1 MTMGE
6 KTMYFKSIELFGFK
20 SFADKTRLDFE
31 PGITAI
37 VGPNGCGKCV
47 HGSTLVYLANGE
59 IRPIRD
65 IVESSLANSKNIQ
78 ILDDG
83 FCSYEEIPG
92 IKVFSLNPV
101 TLKTEARKVSAFIKR
116 KSPEF
121 LLKVRTRSGREVITT
136 HYHPFFILDEN
147 GSLKDIKAEELK
159 QGLRIALP
167 RKLTVHSEDTNLY
180 DIEALETFKAEDSVY
195 VPYSKKLEGFVNT
208 LKLNYN
214 GLTGLASAAALDTN
228 KFRTVFDRQ
237 AINIAHFTKLLR
249 LNSQD
254 RALLL
259 SELKSSGTGRIKFP
273 ERIDKEIARFLG
285 YVISEGRNTASN
297 QVWFVNEDKEV
308 VEDFVRTAKNGFGV
322 DAKRFCYKKQGTED
336 VLIFSHALCKVLE
349 RVFGIG
355 ISEKS
360 AYKKVPA
367 QVFSADNEIVK
378 EFLSA
383 LFEGDGY
390 VSFREDKNKKKTVY
404 VEYCTASRRLAYD
417 ISSLL
422 LRFGVWSVIREKM
435 KCASNTKKKIKRLY
449 YSVYIYGIDNFKNL
463 SRALIFKG
471 KKQEKLNLLRN
482 FESSSNP
489 NIDLIPGIN
498 GLIGRFIKDSGVNI
512 KKSKK
517 LCPKLEVY
525 YRNGCLPS
533 RAGLYEL
540 IDYVKKNKNGRAGT
554 ECIELEGI
562 LRKIADSDVFWD
574 EIVEIEKV
582 KPEEWVYDLC
592 VDEAHNFVADN
603 IFVHNSNI
611 ADSIKWV
618 LGEQSAK
625 VLRGGKMEDVIFN
638 GTDGK
643 EPVNFAEVSLTLSN
657 QDRLLPIEYDEV
669 TVTRRLYRSGES
681 EYLLNKTPVRLK
693 DINELFMGTG
703 IGTSAYSLI
712 EQGKID
718 QVLSSKP
725 EDRREVFEEA
735 SGITKY
741 KAKKKEAMRK
751 LEDTEQN
758 LLRINDII
766 LEVKRQIN
774 SIERQA
780 KKAERYKGRYEELKA
795 IELKLSRIEL
805 ELLKTRNVD
814 SEASVSELKQ
824 KESELRA
831 ELNKV
836 SQDLSLLNRDRSQ
849 VETKRSDLKSSV
861 VELNSS
867 SSSARDRISMNKER
881 TEELASRR
889 LSLEVEIKK
898 AADILMSQEKEIAG
912 LREKVSV
919 LEREDTDRLSS
930 VTEKEKR
937 FEEISRT
944 IKSSEVT
951 LSTSKANIL
960 DIASRQAKLRNQVA
974 KISTTISTHDMRL
987 SRLESEKSTISD
999 EKNNLQARLAET
1011 LTEIT
1016 AIEKDAAGLKSE
1028 RDVISGSMS
1037 SVHSQIGLLI
1047 EESKKIQTDLAS
1059 NKSKLELLEEARLRY
1074 EGFSAGVK
1082 AILGNQSRI
1091 AGVRDCLANLLTVK
1105 RGYEAAI
1112 ETAMS
1117 DYLQSIVID
1126 TMESVDRAI
1135 EYLKE
1140 NSCGK
1145 ASFIYPGYF
1154 DSIGSSLE
1162 SSSDLNDSRI
1172 LGKAVDFVNTNDTYK
1187 NVLKHILKNV
1197 FIVKDLKDAR
1207 ALLDNTKGPLGCR
1220 FITLSGEAV
1229 ENGFITG
1236 GSSKKEELG
1245 LINRDARIS
1254 DIRQATRELET
1265 RSIKLE
1271 EDKAAKEKEEDGLK
1285 ARLESLTAVISE
1297 KDILFANASSNKTN
1311 IEENIK
1317 GVGDEISLVAL
1328 EIDEVNSEILILKQE
1343 EESSSATLAQLEN
1356 EAKANEER
1364 SHTSERLL
1372 IESAK
1377 ERERLLV
1384 EIAEARTELGSLES
1398 KKEGLSGTLKILESS
1413 LSEARNNVESRKI
1426 EIEGS
1431 IKKVEELAAEMQEL
1445 EKNISALSGEAS
1457 GKNKEL
1463 GGVEAVYNDINL
1475 KAASCETKLK
1485 EIDKEVNDIRTSM
1498 HSVDLQKAELN
1509 YSIENLT
1516 QRVRDV
1522 YKTELGEFQLAQDWQ
1537 SVDKAALKAEVGQ
1550 MRSQLEAMGAVNLVA
1565 IEENKELQDRFV
1577 FLTTQ
1582 RDDLL
1587 KAKDSLME
1595 AITKINK
1602 TTKDLFIET
1611 FNSIQGEFR
1620 NFFKLLF
1627 GGGDG
1632 ELVLLDDTNVLE
1644 CGIEIAA
1651 RPPGKRL
1658 QNVSLLSGGEKA
1670 LTAVALIF
1678 AIFKVKPSPFCVL
1691 DEIDAPLDESNVDR
1705 FSRSLDM
1712 FTKTS
1717 QFITITHNKKTI
1729 DKANVMYGITMQ
1741 QSGVSKVV
1749 SVKFSDSK
1757 KQETV
1762 EKAELS

>member
-1 MTMGE
+1 MH
-6 KTMYFKSIELFGFK
+6 FKSLELFGFK

-47 HGSTLVYLANGE
+47 HGNTLVYLANGE

-136 HYHPFFILDEN
+136 HYHPFFILNEN

-159 QGLRIALP
+159 EGLRIALP

-180 DIEALETFKAEDSVY
+180 DIEALENFKAEDSVY

-208 LKLNYN
+208 LKLNHN
-214 GLTGLASAAALDTN
+214 GLTGLASAAMLDSN

-254 RALLL
+254 RTLLL

-297 QVWFVNEDKEV
+297 QVWFVNEDKKV

-322 DAKRFCYKKQGTED
+322 DAKQFCYKKQGTED
-336 VLIFSHALCKVLE
+336 VLIFSHALCKVLD

-367 QVFSADNEIVK
+367 QVFSADNEVVK

-390 VSFREDKNKKKTVY
+390 VSFREGKNKKKTVY
-404 VEYCTASRRLAYD
+404 VEYCTASRRLAND

-422 LRFGVWSVIREKM
+422 LRFGIWSVIRKKM
-435 KCASNTKKKIKRLY
+435 KCATNTKKKIKRPY

-463 SRALIFKG
+463 SKILDFKG
-471 KKQEKLNLLRN
+471 KKQDKLKLLRDFKSN
-482 FESSSNP
+482 SNP
-489 NIDLIPGIN
+489 NVDLIPN
-498 GLIGRFIKDSGVNI
+498 VNELIRRFVKDSGVKI
-512 KKSKK
+512 KRSKK

-533 RAGLYEL
+533 RAGICEI
-540 IDYVKKNKNGRAGT
+540 IDYVNKNKNDMAGA

-562 LRKIADSDVFWD
+562 LRKIADSDIFWD

-657 QDRLLPIEYDEV
+657 LDRILPIEYDEV

-681 EYLLNKTPVRLK
+681 EYLLNKTQVRLK
-693 DINELFMGTG
+693 DISELFMGTG

-725 EDRREVFEEA
+725 EERREVFEEA

-751 LEDTEQN
+751 LEETEQN

-766 LEVKRQIN
+766 VEVKRQIN

-780 KKAERYKGRYEELKA
+780 KKAERYKGRYEELKSL
-795 IELKLSRIEL
+795 ELKFSRIEL
-805 ELLKTRNVD
+805 EILKSKNVNSD
-814 SEASVSELKQ
+814 GNVSELKQ
-824 KESELRA
+824 KESELSA
-831 ELNKV
+831 ELNRL

-849 VETKRSDLKSSV
+849 IETRRGDIRSRI
-861 VELNSS
+861 VELNSEV
-867 SSSARDRISMNKER
+867 SSAGDRISMNKER
-881 TEELASRR
+881 IEELTSRR
-889 LSLEVEIKK
+889 SGLEAEIKK
-898 AADILMSQEKEIAG
+898 ATDILISQEKEIAG
-912 LREKVSV
+912 LTEKISV
-919 LEREDTDRLSS
+919 LEREDSDRLSR

-937 FEEISRT
+937 FEEVSRA
-944 IKSSEVT
+944 IKTSETT
-951 LSTSKANIL
+951 LSTSKANII
-960 DIASRQAKLRNQVA
+960 DVASRQAKIRNQVA

-987 SRLESEKSTISD
+987 KRLVSEKSAILD
-999 EKNNLQARLAET
+999 EKTNLQARLGEIVA
-1011 LTEIT
+1011 EIT
-1016 AIEKDAAGLKSE
+1016 AIEKDTAGLKSE
-1028 RDVISGSMS
+1028 RDSIAGSISSIS
-1037 SVHSQIGLLI
+1037 SQIDLLI

-1059 NKSKLELLEEARLRY
+1059 NKSKLEFLEEARLRY

-1082 AILGNQSRI
+1082 AILGNQPRI
-1091 AGVRDCLANLLTVK
+1091 VGVKDCLANLLTAK
-1105 RGYEAAI
+1105 RGYEVAI
-1112 ETAMS
+1112 EIAMS
-1117 DYLQSIVID
+1117 EYLQSIVID
-1126 TMESVDRAI
+1126 TMESVDKAI
-1135 EYLKE
+1135 AYLKE

-1145 ASFIYPGYF
+1145 ASFI
-1154 DSIGSSLE
+1154 IGTATIFSSLE
-1162 SSSDLNDSRI
+1162 KMVAVPDSRI
-1172 LGKAVDFVNTNDTYK
+1172 LGKAIDFVDTDDPYK
-1187 NVLKHILKNV
+1187 NILRNILRNI
-1197 FIVKDLKDAR
+1197 FIVNDLKDAM
-1207 ALLDNTKGPLGCR
+1207 ALMDVTKGSERVR
-1220 FITLSGEAV
+1220 FITLSGEVV
-1229 ENGFITG
+1229 EDGFITG
-1236 GSSKKEELG
+1236 GSFKKEELG
-1245 LINRDARIS
+1245 LINRDARIN
-1254 DIRQATRELET
+1254 DMRQVISELEG

-1271 EDKAAKEKEEDGLK
+1271 EEKAGKEKEEGELK
-1285 ARLESLTAVISE
+1285 TKLELLISVISE
-1297 KDILFANASSNKTN
+1297 KDILLANTSSNKAN
-1311 IEENIK
+1311 MEENIK
-1317 GVGDEISLVAL
+1317 GVEDEISLVNL

-1343 EESSSATLAQLEN
+1343 EESSSNTLAQLEN
-1356 EAKANEER
+1356 EAKINEEKT
-1364 SHTSERLL
+1364 HISERLL

-1377 ERERLLV
+1377 EKERLLV

-1398 KKEGLSGTLKILESS
+1398 KKEGLSGTLRILESS
-1413 LSEARNNVESRKI
+1413 LSDAKNNVESRKI

-1431 IKKVEELAAEMQEL
+1431 IKKIDELSAEIQEL
-1445 EKNISALSGEAS
+1445 EKSINELSEETS
-1457 GKNKEL
+1457 GRNKEL
-1463 GGVEAVYNDINL
+1463 SDVEVVCAEITG
-1475 KAASCETKLK
+1475 KAASYETKLK
-1485 EIDKEVNDIRTSM
+1485 EIDKQINDIRSNA

-1516 QRVRDV
+1516 QRIRDI
-1522 YKTELGEFQLAQDWQ
+1522 YKTELGEFQLAEDWQ
-1537 SVDKAALKAEVGQ
+1537 AVDKVALKTNVED
-1550 MRSQLEAMGAVNLVA
+1550 MRAQLDAMGAVNLVA

-1595 AITKINK
+1595 AISKINK
-1602 TTKDLFIET
+1602 TTKDLFVET

-1620 NFFKLLF
+1620 NFFKMLF

-1632 ELVLLDDTNVLE
+1632 ELILLDDTNVLE
-1644 CGIEIAA
+1644 CGIEIVA

-1712 FTKTS
+1712 FTNTS
-1717 QFITITHNKKTI
+1717 QFIVITHNKKTI

-1757 KQETV
+1757 KQEAV
-1762 EKAELS
+1762 EQQVEPKV

>member
-1 MTMGE
+1 
-6 KTMYFKSIELFGFK
+6 MYFKSIELFGFK

-37 VGPNGCGKCV
+37 VGPNGCGK
-47 HGSTLVYLANGE
+47 
-59 IRPIRD
+59 
-65 IVESSLANSKNIQ
+65 
-78 ILDDG
+78 
-83 FCSYEEIPG
+83 
-92 IKVFSLNPV
+92 
-101 TLKTEARKVSAFIKR
+101 
-116 KSPEF
+116 
-121 LLKVRTRSGREVITT
+121 
-136 HYHPFFILDEN
+136 
-147 GSLKDIKAEELK
+147 
-159 QGLRIALP
+159 
-167 RKLTVHSEDTNLY
+167 
-180 DIEALETFKAEDSVY
+180 
-195 VPYSKKLEGFVNT
+195 
-208 LKLNYN
+208 
-214 GLTGLASAAALDTN
+214 
-228 KFRTVFDRQ
+228 
-237 AINIAHFTKLLR
+237 
-249 LNSQD
+249 
-254 RALLL
+254 
-259 SELKSSGTGRIKFP
+259 
-273 ERIDKEIARFLG
+273 
-285 YVISEGRNTASN
+285 
-297 QVWFVNEDKEV
+297 
-308 VEDFVRTAKNGFGV
+308 
-322 DAKRFCYKKQGTED
+322 
-336 VLIFSHALCKVLE
+336 
-349 RVFGIG
+349 
-355 ISEKS
+355 
-360 AYKKVPA
+360 
-367 QVFSADNEIVK
+367 
-378 EFLSA
+378 
-383 LFEGDGY
+383 
-390 VSFREDKNKKKTVY
+390 
-404 VEYCTASRRLAYD
+404 
-417 ISSLL
+417 
-422 LRFGVWSVIREKM
+422 
-435 KCASNTKKKIKRLY
+435 
-449 YSVYIYGIDNFKNL
+449 
-463 SRALIFKG
+463 
-471 KKQEKLNLLRN
+471 
-482 FESSSNP
+482 
-489 NIDLIPGIN
+489 
-498 GLIGRFIKDSGVNI
+498 
-512 KKSKK
+512 
-517 LCPKLEVY
+517 
-525 YRNGCLPS
+525 
-533 RAGLYEL
+533 
-540 IDYVKKNKNGRAGT
+540 
-554 ECIELEGI
+554 
-562 LRKIADSDVFWD
+562 
-574 EIVEIEKV
+574 
-582 KPEEWVYDLC
+582 
-592 VDEAHNFVADN
+592 
-603 IFVHNSNI
+603 SNI

-718 QVLSSKP
+718 QILSSKP
-725 EDRREVFEEA
+725 EERREVFEEA

-751 LEDTEQN
+751 LEETEQN

-780 KKAERYKGRYEELKA
+780 KKAERYKDRYEELKA

-814 SEASVSELKQ
+814 SEGNVSELKQ
-824 KESELRA
+824 KESELSS
-831 ELNKV
+831 ELNRL
-836 SQDLSLLNRDRSQ
+836 SQDLSLLNQDRSQ
-849 VETKRSDLKSSV
+849 VETKRSDLKSRN
-861 VELNSS
+861 VELNSEA
-867 SSSARDRISMNKER
+867 SSARDRISMNRER
-881 TEELASRR
+881 IEELTSRR
-889 LSLEVEIKK
+889 SGLEAEIKK
-898 AADILMSQEKEIAG
+898 ATDILVSQEKEIAG

-919 LEREDTDRLSS
+919 LEREDTDRLGS
-930 VTEKEKR
+930 VTGKERR
-937 FEEISRT
+937 FEEISRA

-951 LSTSKANIL
+951 LSTSKANII

-974 KISTTISTHDMRL
+974 KISATISTHDMRL
-987 SRLESEKSTISD
+987 KRLESEKSAVSD
-999 EKNNLQARLAET
+999 EKNNLQARLAEI
-1011 LTEIT
+1011 LSEIT
-1016 AIEKDAAGLKSE
+1016 AIEKDAASLKSE
-1028 RDVISGSMS
+1028 RDAISGSIS
-1037 SVHSQIGLLI
+1037 SIRSQIGLLI

-1059 NKSKLELLEEARLRY
+1059 NKSKLEFLEEARLRY

-1105 RGYEAAI
+1105 RGYEVAI

-1126 TMESVDRAI
+1126 TMESVDKAI
-1135 EYLKE
+1135 AYLKE

-1154 DSIGSSLE
+1154 NSIGSALE

-1172 LGKAVDFVNTNDTYK
+1172 LGKAVDFVNTDDTYK
-1187 NVLKHILKNV
+1187 NVLRHILKNV
-1197 FIVKDLKDAR
+1197 FIVNDLKDAR
-1207 ALLDNTKGPLGCR
+1207 SLLDNTKSPAGCR
-1220 FITLSGEAV
+1220 FITLSGEVV

-1245 LINRDARIS
+1245 LINRDARIN
-1254 DIRQATRELET
+1254 DIRQAIREMET
-1265 RSIKLE
+1265 RSVKLE
-1271 EDKAAKEKEEDGLK
+1271 EEKTEKEKEEGGLK
-1285 ARLESLTAVISE
+1285 AKLESLTAVISE
-1297 KDILFANASSNKTN
+1297 KDILLANTSSNKAN

-1317 GVGDEISLVAL
+1317 GVGDEISLVNL

-1343 EESSSATLAQLEN
+1343 EESSSSTLAQLEN

-1364 SHTSERLL
+1364 SQTSERLL

-1377 ERERLLV
+1377 EKERLLV

-1413 LSEARNNVESRKI
+1413 LRDAKNNVESRKI
-1426 EIEGS
+1426 EIDS
-1431 IKKVEELAAEMQEL
+1431 SVKKVEELTAETQEL
-1445 EKNISALSGEAS
+1445 EKNISALSSEAS

-1463 GGVEAVYNDINL
+1463 GNVEAVYNDITL
-1475 KAASCETKLK
+1475 KAASYETKLK
-1485 EIDKEVNDIRTSM
+1485 EIDKEINDIRSGM

-1516 QRVRDV
+1516 QRIRDI
-1522 YKTELGEFQLAQDWQ
+1522 YKTELGEFQLAEDWQ
-1537 SVDKAALKAEVGQ
+1537 SVDKAALKAEVDQ
-1550 MRSQLEAMGAVNLVA
+1550 MRSQLDAMGAVNLVA

-1595 AITKINK
+1595 AISKINK

-1611 FNSIQGEFR
+1611 FNSIRGEFR
-1620 NFFKLLF
+1620 NFFKMLF

-1632 ELVLLDDTNVLE
+1632 ELILLDDTDVLE
-1644 CGIEIAA
+1644 CGIEIVA

-1712 FTKTS
+1712 FTNTS
-1717 QFITITHNKKTI
+1717 QFIVITHNKKTI
-1729 DKANVMYGITMQ
+1729 DKADVMYGITMQ

-1757 KQETV
+1757 KQEAV
-1762 EKAELS
+1762 EQQTA

>member
-1 MTMGE
+1 
-6 KTMYFKSIELFGFK
+6 MYFKSIELFGFK

-37 VGPNGCGKCV
+37 VGPNGCGK
-47 HGSTLVYLANGE
+47 
-59 IRPIRD
+59 
-65 IVESSLANSKNIQ
+65 
-78 ILDDG
+78 
-83 FCSYEEIPG
+83 
-92 IKVFSLNPV
+92 
-101 TLKTEARKVSAFIKR
+101 
-116 KSPEF
+116 
-121 LLKVRTRSGREVITT
+121 
-136 HYHPFFILDEN
+136 
-147 GSLKDIKAEELK
+147 
-159 QGLRIALP
+159 
-167 RKLTVHSEDTNLY
+167 
-180 DIEALETFKAEDSVY
+180 
-195 VPYSKKLEGFVNT
+195 
-208 LKLNYN
+208 
-214 GLTGLASAAALDTN
+214 
-228 KFRTVFDRQ
+228 
-237 AINIAHFTKLLR
+237 
-249 LNSQD
+249 
-254 RALLL
+254 
-259 SELKSSGTGRIKFP
+259 
-273 ERIDKEIARFLG
+273 
-285 YVISEGRNTASN
+285 
-297 QVWFVNEDKEV
+297 
-308 VEDFVRTAKNGFGV
+308 
-322 DAKRFCYKKQGTED
+322 
-336 VLIFSHALCKVLE
+336 
-349 RVFGIG
+349 
-355 ISEKS
+355 
-360 AYKKVPA
+360 
-367 QVFSADNEIVK
+367 
-378 EFLSA
+378 
-383 LFEGDGY
+383 
-390 VSFREDKNKKKTVY
+390 
-404 VEYCTASRRLAYD
+404 
-417 ISSLL
+417 
-422 LRFGVWSVIREKM
+422 
-435 KCASNTKKKIKRLY
+435 
-449 YSVYIYGIDNFKNL
+449 
-463 SRALIFKG
+463 
-471 KKQEKLNLLRN
+471 
-482 FESSSNP
+482 
-489 NIDLIPGIN
+489 
-498 GLIGRFIKDSGVNI
+498 
-512 KKSKK
+512 
-517 LCPKLEVY
+517 
-525 YRNGCLPS
+525 
-533 RAGLYEL
+533 
-540 IDYVKKNKNGRAGT
+540 
-554 ECIELEGI
+554 
-562 LRKIADSDVFWD
+562 
-574 EIVEIEKV
+574 
-582 KPEEWVYDLC
+582 
-592 VDEAHNFVADN
+592 
-603 IFVHNSNI
+603 SNI

-669 TVTRRLYRSGES
+669 TITRRLYRSGES

-751 LEDTEQN
+751 LEETEQN

-780 KKAERYKGRYEELKA
+780 KKAERYKDRYEELKA

-814 SEASVSELKQ
+814 SEGNVSELKQ
-824 KESELRA
+824 KESELSS
-831 ELNKV
+831 ELNRL

-849 VETKRSDLKSSV
+849 VEAKRSDLKSRV
-861 VELNSS
+861 VELNSE
-867 SSSARDRISMNKER
+867 SSSAGDRISMNRER
-881 TEELASRR
+881 IEELTSRR
-889 LSLEVEIKK
+889 LSLESEIKK
-898 AADILMSQEKEIAG
+898 ATDILLSQEKEIAG

-930 VTEKEKR
+930 VTEKERR

-951 LSTSKANIL
+951 LSTSKANII
-960 DIASRQAKLRNQVA
+960 DVASRQAKLRNQVA
-974 KISTTISTHDMRL
+974 KISTTISTHGMRL

-999 EKNNLQARLAET
+999 EKNNLQTRLAEI

-1016 AIEKDAAGLKSE
+1016 AIEKDAASLKSE
-1028 RDVISGSMS
+1028 RDVISGSIS
-1037 SVHSQIGLLI
+1037 SIHSRIGLLI

-1112 ETAMS
+1112 ESAMS

-1126 TMESVDRAI
+1126 TMESVDKAI
-1135 EYLKE
+1135 AYLKE

-1145 ASFIYPGYF
+1145 ASFI
-1154 DSIGSSLE
+1154 IGTATIF
-1162 SSSDLNDSRI
+1162 SSDEKMVAVPDSRI
-1172 LGKAVDFVNTNDTYK
+1172 LGKAIDFVYTGDSYK
-1187 NVLKHILKNV
+1187 SVLKHILRNI

-1207 ALLDNTKGPLGCR
+1207 SLLDNTKGPAGCR
-1220 FITLSGEAV
+1220 FITLSGEVV

-1245 LINRDARIS
+1245 LINRDARID
-1254 DIRQATRELET
+1254 DIRQAIQELET
-1265 RSIKLE
+1265 RSVKLE
-1271 EDKAAKEKEEDGLK
+1271 EEKTDYQKEEDGLK
-1285 ARLESLTAVISE
+1285 SKLQSLTAVISE
-1297 KDILFANASSNKTN
+1297 KDILLANASSNKAN

-1317 GVGDEISLVAL
+1317 GVGDEISLVNL

-1343 EESSSATLAQLEN
+1343 EESSSNTLAQLEN

-1364 SHTSERLL
+1364 SQTSERLI

-1377 ERERLLV
+1377 EKERLLV

-1413 LSEARNNVESRKI
+1413 LRDAKNNVESRKI
-1426 EIEGS
+1426 EIDSS
-1431 IKKVEELAAEMQEL
+1431 IKKVEELAAETHQL
-1445 EKNISALSGEAS
+1445 EENINALSSEAS

-1463 GGVEAVYNDINL
+1463 GDVEAVYSDVTL
-1475 KAASCETKLK
+1475 KAASYETKLK
-1485 EIDKEVNDIRTSM
+1485 EIDKEINDLKASM

-1516 QRVRDV
+1516 QRIRDV
-1522 YKTELGEFQLAQDWQ
+1522 YKTELEEFQLAEDWQ
-1537 SVDKAALKAEVGQ
+1537 LADKDALKAEVGQ
-1550 MRSQLEAMGAVNLVA
+1550 MRSQLDAMGAVNLVA

-1620 NFFKLLF
+1620 NFFKMLF

-1632 ELVLLDDTNVLE
+1632 ELILLDDTDVLE
-1644 CGIEIAA
+1644 CGIEIVA

-1712 FTKTS
+1712 FTNTS
-1717 QFITITHNKKTI
+1717 QFIVITHNKKTI
-1729 DKANVMYGITMQ
+1729 DKADVMYGITMQ

-1757 KQETV
+1757 KQEAV
-1762 EKAELS
+1762 EQQTA